1 MAPLFSFLLM
11 ALSVITLNVNGVR
24 DSLKRAGLLQ
34 WLHSLLPY
42 LMLCVFRRVIVLQPV
57 SVSPGFCLLVF
68 PLLSLPVLINPV
80 VVLLFRPSLSFID
93 SWSDSE
99 GRFLQCEFSFQ
110 MYALVFVFLL
120 LIATC

>member
-1 MAPLFSFLLM
+1 M
-11 ALSVITLNVNGVR
+11 
-24 DSLKRAGLLQ
+24 
-34 WLHSLLPY
+34 
-42 LMLCVFRRVIVLQPV
+42 LQPG

-80 VVLLFRPSLSFID
+80 VALLFRPSLSFID